1 MVLSVKKTAKLLRL
15 RLLLVYLHLLY
26 TLPFWGQHVASYI
39 AIRYV
44 SCCASNQLVL
54 DVLPQITTC
63 GWLPTSNRFHQTAFW
78 TPLAVQVTSPQ
89 SLQVGNSTDIF
100 SGYIPFWISLTQVSN
115 VVFRN
120 PMLLKW
126 EQVLPLSYLKQ
137 QRWHVGI
144 AGSLWCGLSCD
155 NSFSRNQWRYGG
167 ERGPWLRQLQRDS
180 RGFEAFYHWP
190 HLCELHSLWSGLWVG
205 SRTEGNDITWH
216 TLYCIHY
223 TQHSTL
229 CVELTRVPCTLSVR
243 KSFWS
248 LLRSS
253 KCQQSTRG
261 DWLLQNLRV
270 IRLPT
275 SLLISLLHFYAN
287 ALR

>member
-54 DVLPQITTC
+54 DVLPPITTC
-63 GWLPTSNRFHQTAFW
+63 GCLPTSNRFHQTAFW
-78 TPLAVQVTSPQ
+78 TPLAVRVTSPQ

-100 SGYIPFWISLTQVSN
+100 SGYIPFWISLTQVSD

-126 EQVLPLSYLKQ
+126 EQTEQVLPLSYLKQ

-144 AGSLWCGLSCD
+144 AGSLWCGLAVITLFPGTS
-155 NSFSRNQWRYGG
+155 GG
-167 ERGPWLRQLQRDS
+167 MVERGVHGWGNFKGIQGDLERFITGPIS
-180 RGFEAFYHWP
+180 VSCIP
-190 HLCELHSLWSGLWVG
+190 SGLAC
-205 SRTEGNDITWH
+205 E
-216 TLYCIHY
+216 
-223 TQHSTL
+223 
-229 CVELTRVPCTLSVR
+229 
-243 KSFWS
+243 
-248 LLRSS
+248 
-253 KCQQSTRG
+253 
-261 DWLLQNLRV
+261 
-270 IRLPT
+270 
-275 SLLISLLHFYAN
+275 
-287 ALR
+287 